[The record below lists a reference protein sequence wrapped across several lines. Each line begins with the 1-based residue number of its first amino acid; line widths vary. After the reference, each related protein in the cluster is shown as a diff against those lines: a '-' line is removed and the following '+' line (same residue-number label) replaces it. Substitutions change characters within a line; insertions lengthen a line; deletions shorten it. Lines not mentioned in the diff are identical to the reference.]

1 MNVLQEVDV
10 YQLPSFR
17 SVMNLW
23 RQKMIMTKA
32 KHEELTLELRHQNT
46 ELQRQVSNL
55 EIQLGN
61 LRVKCD
67 QEETKREEAELRIKI
82 LAQNLEKIVSN
93 LKGE

>member
-1 MNVLQEVDV
+1 
-10 YQLPSFR
+10 
-17 SVMNLW
+17 
-23 RQKMIMTKA
+23 MIMTKS
-32 KHEELTLELRHQNT
+32 KHEELTLHLKQDIGELN
-46 ELQRQVSNL
+46 RQIRNL

-67 QEETKREEAELRIKI
+67 EEETLREEAELRIKV